1 VRTRDL
7 AGAEDRLGRLIA
19 TIATFITGGFF
30 ATGAHW
36 LGIERNDL
44 VIAIALIGAGIQSLI
59 LISLYLYKTR
69 EKPAKVPFGE
79 PVRFPRDDAPRNE
92 PPKIDGG

>member
-1 VRTRDL
+1 M
-7 AGAEDRLGRLIA
+7 GRLIA
-19 TIATFITGGFF
+19 TIVTFITGGFF
-30 ATGAHW
+30 ATGARW

-59 LISLYLYKTR
+59 LISVYLYRTR

-79 PVRFPRDDAPRNE
+79 PVGSLRNSAPRSE
-92 PPKIDGG
+92 PPKID

>member
-1 VRTRDL
+1 
-7 AGAEDRLGRLIA
+7 LGRLIA

-30 ATGAHW
+30 ATGARW

-44 VIAIALIGAGIQSLI
+44 IIAIALIGAGLQSLV

-79 PVRFPRDDAPRNE
+79 PVRSPRDGEPRRE
-92 PPKIDGG
+92 PPKTDEG